1 MDLHKKDKIMLTI
14 FSLEKF
20 QEFKNVITDRA
31 FTEYIIDIR
40 ISLDYEQKF
49 CVLVELNYIDPEYGD
64 NSSVDEEI
72 EILIQDPNELDAMKD
87 VIANK
92 LSDYIL
98 ENTEVPLHVLPKELS
113 TRIFDSISYV
123 VGLYN
128 VKQTDYY
135 QDMKTEVT
143 FNGFTGQISTYHP
156 KFGELNDNVVFGNG
170 IEDDKDVII
179 KLIQN
184 AHNKERLLE
193 FVSYVKEAFVH
204 ES

>member
-1 MDLHKKDKIMLTI
+1 MLSI

-20 QEFKNVITDRA
+20 QEFKDCITNRSLAECITDV
-31 FTEYIIDIR
+31 R
-40 ISLDYEQKF
+40 ISLDYEQQF
-49 CVLVELNYIDPEYGD
+49 CVLIESQYADPECGGY
-64 NSSVDEEI
+64 SSVEDEI
-72 EILIQDPNELDAMKD
+72 EILIQDPNELGAMKD

-98 ENTEVPLHVLPKELS
+98 ENTEVPLHILPKELS
-113 TRIFDSISYV
+113 TKIFDSITYV
-123 VGLYN
+123 VDLYN

-135 QDMKTEVT
+135 QDMRTEVA
-143 FNGFTGQISTYHP
+143 FNGYTGQISTYHP
-156 KFGELNDNVVFGNG
+156 KFGELNDTVIFGNG
-170 IEDDKDVII
+170 IENDKDVII

>member
-1 MDLHKKDKIMLTI
+1 MVLHKKDKMMLSI

-20 QEFKNVITDRA
+20 REFKNVITNKA
-31 FTEYIIDIR
+31 FTECITDIR

-49 CVLVELNYIDPEYGD
+49 CVFVELNYVDPECGG

-98 ENTEVPLHVLPKELS
+98 KNTEVPLYILPKELS
-113 TRIFDSISYV
+113 TRIFDSISHV
-123 VGLYN
+123 VSLYN
-128 VKQTDYY
+128 VRQQDYY
-135 QDMKTEVT
+135 QDMKTEVI
-143 FNGFTGQISTYHP
+143 FNGSTGRISTYHP
-156 KFGELNDNVVFGNG
+156 KFGELNDNVFFGNG
-170 IEDDKDVII
+170 VEDDRDVII

>member
-1 MDLHKKDKIMLTI
+1 MLTI

-20 QEFKNVITDRA
+20 QEFKDAITDRI
-31 FTEYIIDIR
+31 FTECITDIR

-49 CVLVELNYIDPEYGD
+49 CVLVELNYIKPEYGD
-64 NSSVDEEI
+64 NSSVYEEI

-98 ENTEVPLHVLPKELS
+98 ENTEVPLHILPKELS

-170 IEDDKDVII
+170 IENDKDVII

-184 AHNKERLLE
+184 AHNKEQLLE

>member
-1 MDLHKKDKIMLTI
+1 MDLHKKDKMMLSI

-20 QEFKNVITDRA
+20 QEFNNAISDSNFAECIT
-31 FTEYIIDIR
+31 DIR

-49 CVLVELNYIDPEYGD
+49 CVLVELDHIDFEHGD
-64 NSSVDEEI
+64 HLSMDEEI

-98 ENTEVPLHVLPKELS
+98 ENTEVPLHIAPKELS
-113 TRIFDSISYV
+113 TKIFDSISHV
-123 VGLYN
+123 VSLYN
-128 VKQTDYY
+128 VKQQDYY
-135 QDMKTEVT
+135 QDMKTEVK
-143 FNGFTGQISTYHP
+143 FNGSTGQISTYHP
-156 KFGELNDNVVFGNG
+156 KFDELNDNVFFGNG
-170 IEDDKDVII
+170 IEDNKDVII

-193 FVSYVKEAFVH
+193 FVSYIKEAFVH

>member
-1 MDLHKKDKIMLTI
+1 MLSI

-20 QEFKNVITDRA
+20 QEFKHAITDRKFA
-31 FTEYIIDIR
+31 ECITDIR

-49 CVLVELNYIDPEYGD
+49 CVLVELNYVDPEYGD
-64 NSSVDEEI
+64 DSSVDEEI
-72 EILIQDPNELDAMKD
+72 EILIQDPKELDAMKD

-98 ENTEVPLHVLPKELS
+98 ENTEVPLHILPKDLS

-128 VKQTDYY
+128 VRQTDYY

-143 FNGFTGQISTYHP
+143 FNGYTGQISTYHP
-156 KFGELNDNVVFGNG
+156 TFGELNDNIVFGNG
-170 IEDDKDVII
+170 IEENKDVII

-184 AHNKERLLE
+184 VNNKEQLLE
-193 FVSYVKEAFVH
+193 FVSYIKEAFVH

>member
-1 MDLHKKDKIMLTI
+1 MVLHKKDKMMLSI

-20 QEFKNVITDRA
+20 QEFNNAISDSNFAECIT
-31 FTEYIIDIR
+31 DIR
-40 ISLDYEQKF
+40 ISLNYEQKF
-49 CVLVELNYIDPEYGD
+49 CVLVELNHIDFEYGD
-64 NSSVDEEI
+64 HLSIDEEI

-98 ENTEVPLHVLPKELS
+98 ENTEVPLHIAPKELS
-113 TRIFDSISYV
+113 TRIFDSISHV
-123 VGLYN
+123 VSLYN
-128 VKQTDYY
+128 VKQQDYY

-143 FNGFTGQISTYHP
+143 FNGFTGQISTHHP
-156 KFGELNDNVVFGNG
+156 KFGELNDNVFFGNG